1 MLAKLRQEKLKTAEE
16 RYSAVMA
23 SYEAGVLQVSD
34 VYTASRDWKDAAFE
48 SAKKKRD
55 LKTALEKHHDR
66 MAELY
71 KHIHALAAVN
81 AKGGEA
87 DKDASAHFWELEAK
101 IWLLE
106 EEMKPWPQPS
116 P

>member
-1 MLAKLRQEKLKTAEE
+1 
-16 RYSAVMA
+16 MA